1 MQLFIVNASPIIN
14 LKPFTMSL
22 TLRTTLGCT
31 EAVIDDDGGLK
42 RFYQVAD
49 ILSGDLRIRF
59 TNKEDDFD
67 TIDWEFSFHGHTLT
81 LHYSIYTGVSIFPSR
96 TRDAMKKDNRAV
108 VELASLL
115 ERKLMDFNLNR
126 NIA

>member
-1 MQLFIVNASPIIN
+1 MI
-14 LKPFTMSL
+14 

-42 RFYQVAD
+42 CFYHVAD
-49 ILSGDLRIRF
+49 ILSGDLRIKF
-59 TNKEDDFD
+59 TSKEDDFD
-67 TIDWEFSFHGHTLT
+67 TIDWEFTFHGQNLT

-96 TRDAMKKDNRAV
+96 TRDAMKKDYRAV
-108 VELASLL
+108 VELASVL
-115 ERKLMDFNLNR
+115 EKKLIDFGLNR

>member
-1 MQLFIVNASPIIN
+1 MG
-14 LKPFTMSL
+14 L

-31 EAVIDDDGGLK
+31 EAIIADDGGLK

-49 ILSGDLRIRF
+49 ILTGDFRINF

-67 TIDWEFSFHGHTLT
+67 AIDWEFKFKGHLLT
-81 LHYSIYTGVSIFPSR
+81 LHYSIYNGISLFPTR
-96 TRDAMKKDNRAV
+96 TRDALNKDNKAV
-108 VELASLL
+108 VDLANQIDA
-115 ERKLMDFNLNR
+115 KLFNQENRR

>member
-1 MQLFIVNASPIIN
+1 
-14 LKPFTMSL
+14 MSL

-42 RFYQVAD
+42 CFYQVAD
-49 ILSGDLRIRF
+49 ILSGDLRIKF

-67 TIDWEFSFHGHTLT
+67 AIDWEFSFHGHMLT

-108 VELASLL
+108 VELASVL
-115 ERKLMDFNLNR
+115 EKKLIDFNLKR

>member
-1 MQLFIVNASPIIN
+1 
-14 LKPFTMSL
+14 MSL

-49 ILSGDLRIRF
+49 IISGDLRIKF
-59 TNKEDDFD
+59 SHKEDDFD
-67 TIDWEFSFHGHTLT
+67 SIEWEFSFHGHPLT

-96 TRDAMKKDNRAV
+96 AREALKKDNLAV
-108 VELASLL
+108 VELAKVL
-115 ERKLMDFNLNR
+115 EVKLFNFNSNR

>member
-1 MQLFIVNASPIIN
+1 MQVLFIN

-49 ILSGDLRIRF
+49 ILSDDLRIRF

>member
-1 MQLFIVNASPIIN
+1 MG
-14 LKPFTMSL
+14 L

-31 EAVIDDDGGLK
+31 EAVIADDGGLK

-49 ILSGDLRIRF
+49 ILTDCFSLRF

-67 TIDWEFSFHGHTLT
+67 AIDWEFKFKGHHLT
-81 LHYSIYTGVSIFPSR
+81 LHYSIYNGISIFP
-96 TRDAMKKDNRAV
+96 TKGQAAVTKDNRAV
-108 VELASLL
+108 VMLATLIES
-115 ERKLMDFNLNR
+115 KLFGQQDKR